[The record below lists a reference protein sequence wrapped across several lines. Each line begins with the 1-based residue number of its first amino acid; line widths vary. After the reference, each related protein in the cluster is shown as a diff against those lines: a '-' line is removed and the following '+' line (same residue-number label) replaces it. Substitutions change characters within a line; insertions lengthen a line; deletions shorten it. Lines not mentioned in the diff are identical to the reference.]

1 MQEDNQIGDAL
12 NQLENLAAEVE
23 NLKLE
28 NVDLQ
33 IMLENIT
40 EHSTYVEAELEE
52 KNELMRLYIEQVGRV
67 TTAAADMEAGHFVV
81 ESLDE
86 VATRSDELGQLAR
99 VFQQMAREV
108 AAREQRLVAEL
119 QQLKVEIDLVKRD
132 HQVAE
137 ITESDYFSQLQQK
150 AQALRRKPWACI
162 I

>member
-1 MQEDNQIGDAL
+1 MQEDNQTGDVVI
-12 NQLENLAAEVE
+12 QLENLAAEVE

-67 TTAAADMEAGHFVV
+67 TNAAADMEAGNFVI

-150 AQALRRKPWACI
+150 AQSLRRKP
-162 I
+162 